1 MPVKALYPGT
11 FDPPTNGH
19 VDLIQR
25 GSKLFDHLTVAILVN
40 PVKNPLFTVEERVEM
55 LEEVTGP
62 LGNVSV
68 ATFDGLMVE
77 FARKVGAAAVLRGIR
92 AISDYEHEFQMAL
105 MNRRLAPDVETV
117 FLAAGG
123 TLLVCELADG
133 EGSFQLWRRHQRAG
147 AAERG
152 EEAARADQERRV
164 TEWRPRARRPQ
175 AELCAQSEICQ
186 DGRDMTVT
194 APAKVFAD
202 RIGRIEVSA
211 TMAVAA
217 EAAKLRAQGANLVDF
232 GAGEPHFAT
241 PRHIKDAAI
250 AAIEANFTRYTV
262 VPGIP
267 DVRKAIV
274 ERHACDFGSDYTIDE
289 AVFTSGGKL
298 ALFNTIQVLVDHG
311 DEVILPVPYWV
322 SFKDIIQYAGGTVV
336 FLETS
341 EAESF
346 RITADAIEQAITPRT
361 KAIILNSPSNPAGS
375 VVSAGDLERIV
386 HLAHDRGI
394 FLLLDEC
401 YVYLNYAGKP
411 VSGGSFTW
419 AKEHIVILGS
429 LSKTYSMTGWRAG
442 YALAAK
448 PVAANLS
455 KLQSQSTSNAT
466 SFVQKAA
473 IAALSGSQECVA
485 EFRAEFIELRD
496 YMLAALKKIPGVTC
510 TKPEGAFYVYPNI
523 SAYLGKGGIRTAT
536 ELATRLLHEGHVV
549 TVPGEAFG
557 TAEHVRISYPVT
569 RENID
574 EGTRRMGEFLTGLK

>member
-1 MPVKALYPGT
+1 MTVAAPVKT
-11 FDPPTNGH
+11 
-19 VDLIQR
+19 
-25 GSKLFDHLTVAILVN
+25 
-40 PVKNPLFTVEERVEM
+40 
-55 LEEVTGP
+55 
-62 LGNVSV
+62 
-68 ATFDGLMVE
+68 
-77 FARKVGAAAVLRGIR
+77 
-92 AISDYEHEFQMAL
+92 
-105 MNRRLAPDVETV
+105 
-117 FLAAGG
+117 
-123 TLLVCELADG
+123 
-133 EGSFQLWRRHQRAG
+133 
-147 AAERG
+147 
-152 EEAARADQERRV
+152 
-164 TEWRPRARRPQ
+164 
-175 AELCAQSEICQ
+175 
-186 DGRDMTVT
+186 
-194 APAKVFAD
+194 FAD

-217 EAAKLRAQGANLVDF
+217 EAAKLRAQGINLVDF
-232 GAGEPHFAT
+232 GAGEPHFPT

-250 AAIEANFTRYTV
+250 VAIEANFTRYTV

-274 ERHACDFGSDYTIDE
+274 ERHTCDFGSDYAIDE
-289 AVFTSGGKL
+289 AIFTTGGKL

-322 SFKDIIQYAGGTVV
+322 SFKDIIQYAGGKVV

-341 EAESF
+341 EAENF
-346 RITADAIEQAITPRT
+346 RITADAIEAAITPRT

-375 VVSAGDLERIV
+375 VVSADDLERIV

-419 AKEHIVILGS
+419 AKQHIVILGS

-448 PVAANLS
+448 PVVANLS

-473 IAALSGSQECVA
+473 IAAVSGPQDCVSQ
-485 EFRAEFIELRD
+485 FRSEFIDLRD
-496 YMLAALKKIPGVTC
+496 YMLAKLAEIPGVTC

-523 SAYLGKGGIRTAT
+523 SAFLGKGGIRTAT

-557 TAEHVRISYPVT
+557 TGEHIRISYPVT
-569 RENID
+569 KENID
-574 EGTRRMGEFLTGLK
+574 EGTRRMGEFLGKLA